1 MRRYFG
7 ACEGDGGRRGSRPAG
22 SGPDGG
28 RAAPR
33 AMASLIFDTTFLID
47 YQRERS
53 RGPGKAHEFLRE
65 HATDAAFLP
74 VAAYGEWA
82 EGFTDRTEPAF
93 VSLVQ
98 SFELLPVTRPV
109 ADVYAQ
115 TVRDLRAR
123 GQLIGANDLWIAATA
138 LEKDWPLV
146 TRNLKEFSR
155 VTGLRCL
162 SY

>member
-1 MRRYFG
+1 
-7 ACEGDGGRRGSRPAG
+7 
-22 SGPDGG
+22 
-28 RAAPR
+28 
-33 AMASLIFDTTFLID
+33 MASLIFDTTFLID

-53 RGPGKAHEFLRE
+53 RSPGKAHKFLQE
-65 HATDAAFLP
+65 HATDTAFLP
-74 VAAYGEWA
+74 VMAYGEWA

-115 TVRDLRAR
+115 AVRDLRSR